1 MITPHIPPREPPKE
15 STKKR
20 ALLSKLVLLFL
31 FISLVRM
38 VSCIAEDAGVVTKR
52 PRATSNLDEL
62 DRLVK
67 DSRILKKGSVDKHE
81 TTLPEQ

>member
-1 MITPHIPPREPPKE
+1 MITPHIPPREPPEE
-15 STKKR
+15 STKR
-20 ALLSKLVLLFL
+20 RSLLPKLVLLFL

-38 VSCIAEDAGVVTKR
+38 VSCIAEDAGVVAKR
-52 PRATSNLDEL
+52 PRPSTNPDAFQ
-62 DRLVK
+62 RPVK

>member
-1 MITPHIPPREPPKE
+1 MITPHIPPREPPEE

-20 ALLSKLVLLFL
+20 SLLSKLVLLFL

-38 VSCIAEDAGVVTKR
+38 VSCIAEDAGVVAKR
-52 PRATSNLDEL
+52 PRATSNLEEL
-62 DRLVK
+62 ERRTKEL
-67 DSRILKKGSVDKHE
+67 RILKKGSVDKHE